1 MRNLTLVCAGLATVA
16 GIVSVNLWLE
26 LRSERQINAQL
37 RVQPAQQAQPAQP
50 HPTPDLA
57 SAVAQTEPA
66 QPAAPPPAEVPAA
79 GASPAA
85 NALPTPAIGAVNF
98 TEMLKDP
105 EFYKTAVA
113 QMRSMVPQQYPGLV
127 EELGLTQQE
136 ADQLFNL
143 LAESGLSMTAATLS
157 AGGGQADAAAMQE
170 AARARQEAERK
181 QEVAIASLLGA
192 GRYGQWR
199 EYQQTRTTRI
209 QSVQVS
215 RNMEVLGQ
223 PLSAAQSRHLTQAF
237 IAEHKRQRE
246 ETQGQSPG
254 STVGDPV
261 LAQTQTREESLRR
274 QAERNRRVSEA
285 VASQL
290 TAQQLETLRTT
301 LERELSSGQANARM
315 ILLQFQAQ
323 RESSGEPSGDEQ

>member
-1 MRNLTLVCAGLATVA
+1 MRNLTLVCAGLAAVA

-26 LRSERQINAQL
+26 LRSERQISAQL
-37 RVQPAQQAQPAQP
+37 RAQPAPQAEP
-50 HPTPDLA
+50 QPTPSPA
-57 SAVAQTEPA
+57 PAAAQPEPA
-66 QPAAPPPAEVPAA
+66 QPPPAEAPAA
-79 GASPAA
+79 GASPAIT
-85 NALPTPAIGAVNF
+85 ALPTPAIRAVNI
-98 TEMLKDP
+98 TEMLTDP
-105 EFYKTAVA
+105 EVNKTMLA
-113 QMRSMVPQQYPGLV
+113 QLRSMVPQQFPGLV
-127 EELGLTQQE
+127 EELGLTQEE

-143 LAESGLSMTAATLS
+143 LAEGGLSMTAATLS

-181 QEVAIASLLGA
+181 QEVAIASQLGA
-192 GRYGQWR
+192 SRYGQWR

-237 IAEHKRQRE
+237 IAEHQRQRE
-246 ETQGQSPG
+246 ETHGQNPG
-254 STVGDPV
+254 SAVGDPV

-315 ILLQFQAQ
+315 ILLQFPAQ
-323 RESSGEPSGDEQ
+323 RESSGEPSVGEQ